1 MMGGMDDALML
12 RYLFASLAGSMV
24 DLVAQGSPRAR
35 VVEFPGV
42 RGSVCPASPDQS
54 YVNAVVAASS
64 SALAAAYDELAGE
77 YDSAGVRAWTVWVRE
92 GDAASGAVL
101 ADHGHVLD
109 GVPRAMARELV
120 DLPDRPAPSPAGLTD
135 DVEPVHVGRINDVAY
150 EHLTPQFA
158 HAWTRIPPTADALA
172 VVRGDEPVSVGL
184 AVDGGIDAHL
194 TGIATLP
201 EHRGEGLAAVI
212 VTELMR
218 RAAARGRTVTTLVG
232 TRAGVPVYE
241 RLGFRDLGHL
251 EMWERRR
258 T

>member
-1 MMGGMDDALML
+1 ML
-12 RYLFASLAGSMV
+12 HRCLFASLAGSMV

-42 RGSVCPASPDQS
+42 RGSICPASPDQS
-54 YVNAVVAASS
+54 YVNAVVAASAS
-64 SALAAAYDELAGE
+64 SLSAAYDELAGE
-77 YDSAGVRAWTVWVRE
+77 YDAAGVRAWTVWVKE
-92 GDAASGAVL
+92 GDAESGAIL

-120 DLPDRPAPSPAGLTD
+120 DLPDPPTPPPAGLTD
-135 DVEPVHVGRINDVAY
+135 DVEPVHLGRINDVAY
-150 EHLTPQFA
+150 EHLMPQFA
-158 HAWTRIPPTADALA
+158 HAWTRLPPTADALA
-172 VVRGDEPVSVGL
+172 VVRDDEPVAVGL

-201 EHRGEGLAAVI
+201 EHRGEGFAAAI
-212 VTELMR
+212 VSELMR
-218 RAAARGRTVTTLVG
+218 RAAARGRTVMTLVG

-241 RLGFRDLGHL
+241 RLGFRDVGML